1 MAKHLCIKLF
11 PLVFFML
18 WGCSLP
24 MVAIDQE
31 RNELFH
37 GTLSHNPVTGSAYV
51 ELHAQGSNIRCR
63 GTALMNYSLQ
73 TTSALGPGGTVLTCD
88 DGRKINGSLTIT
100 GAESGFGS
108 GKDQYGNKY
117 LFSLGADQ
125 NIPVKPVLL
134 NAR

>member
-1 MAKHLCIKLF
+1 MPKHLCIKLF

-24 MVAIDQE
+24 MMAINKE
-31 RNELFH
+31 RNELFR
-37 GTLSHNPVTGSAYV
+37 GTVSHNPLTGSAYV

-73 TTSALGPGGTVLTCD
+73 TTSASGHGGTVLTCD
-88 DGRKINGSLTIT
+88 DGRIINGSLTIT
-100 GAESGFGS
+100 GSKSGFGS
-108 GKDQYGNKY
+108 GSDQYRNKY
-117 LFSLGADQ
+117 VFSLGEDENTPA
-125 NIPVKPVLL
+125 KPILL